1 MQVFSLCFYVEN
13 AEFAPDL
20 AFLARFLRFL
30 ACYGMYLCEWQVAEM
45 SPTGKLRAAWAS
57 LQQLDVRYKYK
68 GAYIDEPVFWS
79 QSENANE

>member
-1 MQVFSLCFYVEN
+1 MVG
-13 AEFAPDL
+13 
-20 AFLARFLRFL
+20 R
-30 ACYGMYLCEWQVAEM
+30 GMYLCEWQVAEM

-68 GAYIDEPVFWS
+68 GAYIDEPDFWS